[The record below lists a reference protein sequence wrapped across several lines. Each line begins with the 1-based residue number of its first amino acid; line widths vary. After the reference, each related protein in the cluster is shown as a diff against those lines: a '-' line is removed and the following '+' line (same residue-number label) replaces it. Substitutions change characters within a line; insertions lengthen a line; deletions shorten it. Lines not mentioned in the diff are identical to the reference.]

1 MPREGA
7 SSIHPKSP
15 LLRRWS
21 EKLEQACLVQT
32 LLGALHERKGKEGV
46 KKAKK
51 KKGDASD
58 AKSLEDIR
66 AAGGAKKTQE
76 GEGYC
81 GQLEDSQARYLGRGI
96 EKGVNYFS
104 RLTVLCTNRLLSPLK
119 LWLRF

>member
-15 LLRRWS
+15 LLRPCS
-21 EKLEQACLVQT
+21 EKVEQACLVQT
-32 LLGALHERKGKEGV
+32 LLGTLHEHKGKEGV
-46 KKAKK
+46 NESKK

-66 AAGGAKKTQE
+66 AAGGAKKTHE

-81 GQLEDSQARYLGRGI
+81 GQLEDGQARYLR
-96 EKGVNYFS
+96 
-104 RLTVLCTNRLLSPLK
+104 NRKKFRKYKERRRKLLISGNSK
-119 LWLRF
+119 Y

>member
-1 MPREGA
+1 MSREGA

-15 LLRRWS
+15 LLRPWS

-46 KKAKK
+46 KKSKK

-66 AAGGAKKTQE
+66 TAGGAKKTQE
-76 GEGYC
+76 
-81 GQLEDSQARYLGRGI
+81 ARLPIMGLLVHI
-96 EKGVNYFS
+96 AMSTPITLDF
-104 RLTVLCTNRLLSPLK
+104 LCAWIWP
-119 LWLRF
+119 

>member
-32 LLGALHERKGKEGV
+32 LLGALHEHEGKEGV
-46 KKAKK
+46 KKSKK
-51 KKGDASD
+51 KKGDTSD

-81 GQLEDSQARYLGRGI
+81 GQLEDGQARYLGGGK
-96 EKGVNYFS
+96 EQCQLF
-104 RLTVLCTNRLLSPLK
+104 
-119 LWLRF
+119 

>member
-15 LLRRWS
+15 LLRPWS

-32 LLGALHERKGKEGV
+32 LLSALHEDKGKEGV
-46 KKAKK
+46 KKSKK

-76 GEGYC
+76 GESYC
-81 GQLEDSQARYLGRGI
+81 GQLEDGQACYLRKRKKFRKYK
-96 EKGVNYFS
+96 ERRRK
-104 RLTVLCTNRLLSPLK
+104 LLISGNSK
-119 LWLRF
+119 Y